1 MKPLCQVR
9 SPERRG
15 ADDVAQIS
23 RHAGAQ
29 APARHGLLGM
39 CMCACVCEWERGG
52 GGRTAHGDAA
62 HIQAPLVHA
71 SVI

>member
-52 GGRTAHGDAA
+52 GGGQHMETRRTYKRRWYMRA
-62 HIQAPLVHA
+62 
-71 SVI
+71 